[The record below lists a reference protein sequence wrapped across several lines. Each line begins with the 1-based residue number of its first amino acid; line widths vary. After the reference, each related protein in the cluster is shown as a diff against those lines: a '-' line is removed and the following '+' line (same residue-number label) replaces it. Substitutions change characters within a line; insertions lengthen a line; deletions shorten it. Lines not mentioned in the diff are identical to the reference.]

1 MKPHGN
7 SHQNKEEH
15 HLYAIFD
22 LEEQSIYKYGVCGEP
37 LNEDGSSP
45 RAGRQVREFNR
56 VVGRLRFTAI
66 ILETGISG
74 RKLAE
79 ELEEA
84 AILAYTK
91 LHGQRPRGNP
101 SKAGT

>member
-22 LEEQSIYKYGVCGEP
+22 IEEQSIYKYGICGEP

-45 RAGRQVREFNR
+45 RANRQVREFNR
-56 VVGRLRFTAI
+56 VVGSLRFTAI

-74 RKLAE
+74 RKHAE
-79 ELEEA
+79 EREET
-84 AILAYTK
+84 AILAYTE
-91 LHGQRPRGNP
+91 LYGRFPRGNP
-101 SKAGT
+101 SKNRL